1 MNVVRVQHIE
11 GLKNCQ
17 RHLLSH
23 ISISVM
29 VKNKNNRKWNALK
42 TTRSNISTKNFV
54 HLTLR
59 MTLDVMNFH
68 YNNWVEMVRKVS
80 PLNRNAYNHF
90 SFNFSIF
97 ILQL

>member
-1 MNVVRVQHIE
+1 MSVVRVQHIE

-42 TTRSNISTKNFV
+42 TTRYSISTKKFV

-68 YNNWVEMVRKVS
+68 YNNWVEMVRK

-97 ILQL
+97 ILQF